1 MSTTETI
8 EVNLPTEVQD
18 FAKKCLGRSNPRSFL
33 IPLLH
38 RLQDI
43 EGYLKSEHL
52 REVARLIGTTEAEV
66 VGVASFYNHFKLTPQ
81 GKHSISIC
89 LGTACHVKGAGFVAE
104 KIGEL
109 LGIKEGETTADGQFS
124 FRAAR
129 CLGMCAMAPVL
140 MVDEKVYGSVTPEM
154 VEGILRDY
162 GYQGGK

>member
-52 REVARLIGTTEAEV
+52 REVAKLIGTFDFNLPGYSLSCERCWICRREDR
-66 VGVASFYNHFKLTPQ
+66 GASWDKR
-81 GKHSISIC
+81 G
-89 LGTACHVKGAGFVAE
+89 
-104 KIGEL
+104 
-109 LGIKEGETTADGQFS
+109 
-124 FRAAR
+124 
-129 CLGMCAMAPVL
+129 
-140 MVDEKVYGSVTPEM
+140 
-154 VEGILRDY
+154 
-162 GYQGGK
+162 